1 MPLLLRRLPLVLA
14 LLCAGPLMAQAA
26 GSPGAAASAPN
37 SSAVRNEV
45 ERLQRAGQTAEAMQ
59 RLDKALADDPR
70 DAELRFLKAVMLA
83 ESGRANEAAEIYV
96 RLTQEFPELPE
107 PWNNLAVL
115 QAAQGRLDEARD
127 ALEAALRNDPG
138 YAVAQEN
145 LGDIY
150 VRLAARAYERAG
162 GASAQAQR
170 KLQLARQL
178 VNATPPA
185 TAAGTPRS

>member
-1 MPLLLRRLPLVLA
+1 MPLPLRRLLLVLA
-14 LLCAGPLMAQAA
+14 LLCAGPLMAQGA
-26 GSPGAAASAPN
+26 GGPAAASG
-37 SSAVRNEV
+37 SAARNEV
-45 ERLQRAGQTAEAMQ
+45 ERLQRAGQSAEAMQ
-59 RLDKALADDPR
+59 RLDKALAEDPR

-83 ESGRANEAAEIYV
+83 EAGRANEAAEIYT

-162 GASAQAQR
+162 STSPQAQR

-185 TAAGTPRS
+185 APAGTPRS